1 MTESTTDPVPFDPVG
16 RIDPPWIA
24 DEMPMLQAWLD
35 YHRATLLAKC
45 AGLTDEQLATASVP
59 PSPLTLLG
67 LVRHMCDVERSWFRR
82 GMAGED
88 LPPIYY
94 SDADPDGDLLG
105 VVPAQAD
112 NAFATYQEEV
122 AAARA
127 VAASFATLDAIASRQ
142 RHGNDVSLRWIM
154 CHMIEEYA
162 RHNGH
167 ADLIRE
173 AIDGATGE

>member
-1 MTESTTDPVPFDPVG
+1 MTESTTARVPFDPAD

-24 DEMPMLQAWLD
+24 DEKPMLEAWLD
-35 YHRATLLAKC
+35 YHRATLVAKC
-45 AGLTDEQLATASVP
+45 AGLTDEQLAIASVP

-82 GMAGED
+82 RMDGQDVPA
-88 LPPIYY
+88 IYY
-94 SDADPDGDLLG
+94 SDDDPDGDLIG
-105 VVPAQAD
+105 VRPEQAAD
-112 NAFATYQEEV
+112 AFATFDAEV
-122 AAARA
+122 VEARS
-127 VAASFATLDAIASRQ
+127 VIASFESLDAIAAREV
-142 RHGNDVSLRWIM
+142 HGNTPSLRWIM

-173 AIDGATGE
+173 AIDGETGE